1 MGFPRVLVPWALQM
15 SCNPSDLPFQMP
27 STRGAGSHI
36 WQSRAGANLAGAA
49 LAASVALL
57 RPGWGA
63 GLACKLQ
70 KPRGLASQTREPRSP
85 FPIPIPV
92 PSAPCLVASSSGITH
107 VLASAAVSQEVANL
121 SSLG

>member
-1 MGFPRVLVPWALQM
+1 MASWYLWFRLFFQSRKPAVPLPSCQREKKNRRAPPGGKQHRVGFPRVLLPWVLQM

-36 WQSRAGANLAGAA
+36 WQSRAGASLAGAA

-70 KPRGLASQTREPRSP
+70 KPRGLASQTREP
-85 FPIPIPV
+85 
-92 PSAPCLVASSSGITH
+92 
-107 VLASAAVSQEVANL
+107 
-121 SSLG
+121 